1 MPQTIDTLHPGAI
14 HYTLTTL
21 SRDGRAEVL
30 AFTSEAQRDLMYTQ
44 LRLYF
49 GADRLALSNRA
60 TLAECRILAQ
70 DVWGASE
77 VRVFPCVWED

>member
-1 MPQTIDTLHPGAI
+1 MTETLDTLHPDAI

-49 GADRLALSNRA
+49 GAERLALSNRA
-60 TLAECRILAQ
+60 TLAECRSLA
-70 DVWGASE
+70 VEAWGASD
-77 VRVFPCVWED
+77 VRVFPCVWVD